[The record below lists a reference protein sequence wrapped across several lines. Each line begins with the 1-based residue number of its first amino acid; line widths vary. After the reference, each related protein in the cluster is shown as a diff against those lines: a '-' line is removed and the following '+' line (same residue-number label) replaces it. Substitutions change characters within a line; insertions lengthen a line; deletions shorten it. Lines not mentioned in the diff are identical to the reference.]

1 MSFHFIQFLG
11 NEAHFTSLINFQAFN
26 ENAPECLTL
35 VHYTDVAESKDIVL
49 MVGEFDGNSLVS
61 HDQQFKKLLP
71 HLLHLLLNTYLAF
84 YILTYVLTYLLDL

>member
-61 HDQQFKKLLP
+61 QDQQFKTHTSPSESPPK
-71 HLLHLLLNTYLAF
+71 YLAF
-84 YILTYVLTYLLDL
+84 YILMYVRTYLL